1 MIQLTYIYTTN
12 RKEVIDKY
20 RQVFE
25 EQNIFSSKKM
35 DIVSIRKKTIK
46 AILNIFYNLYKINE
60 IVKKY
65 EIEIL
70 YGNNT
75 LDILL
80 IKYINSNIKI
90 VSYI

>member
-1 MIQLTYIYTTN
+1 
-12 RKEVIDKY
+12 
-20 RQVFE
+20 
-25 EQNIFSSKKM
+25 M